1 MWSNVIYKEKD
12 NIWCSTMISAR
23 ANSVF
28 IYINDLPRLPSVTD
42 YFNLRLFA
50 DDSNII
56 HTFPAHQDDINVD
69 EVMNN
74 TWKIVKIGIKGKLNI
89 AGEEIQ
95 AVDVTTYDR
104 NLPWNNSHIRYVN
117 QCIRIA
123 TFCS

>member
-1 MWSNVIYKEKD
+1 
-12 NIWCSTMISAR
+12 MISAR

-28 IYINDLPRLPSVTD
+28 IYIHDLPRLPSVTD

-56 HTFPAHQDDINVD
+56 HTFPAHQGDINVD

-95 AVDVTTYDR
+95 AVDVTTDDR
-104 NLPWNNSHIRYVN
+104 NLPWNSNIRYVN
-117 QCIRIA
+117 Q
-123 TFCS
+123 